1 MYFLLVIGIVLVLF
15 GALELV
21 KLPDK
26 AGGKVTGLPLV
37 VLGVVTMTL
46 AATLSNNG
54 SPSPSPGVPTQPSIT
69 SAPSVTST
77 PNVAP
82 APAPAPAR
90 EGVFI
95 GASENQQIAVA
106 IAIKGD
112 RAAGYLCDG
121 NKIEAWLEGTVTGDQ
136 VDLRGKT
143 GAVLTGTLR
152 GTSFTRGTVTINSGL
167 LQYYAEMAQKPA
179 GLYEGRG
186 NVDGAD
192 NRIGWIVLPDG
203 NQVGVRNVNG
213 ERSPAPWLDPGQM
226 KAAGLQVSVKEVG
239 GNDDVVPGQ

>member
-15 GALELV
+15 GALVLV
-21 KLPDK
+21 KLSDK

-54 SPSPSPGVPTQPSIT
+54 SPSLSPGVQTPPVIT
-69 SAPSVTST
+69 SAPSF
-77 PNVAP
+77 AP
-82 APAPAPAR
+82 APPPAPAR

-95 GASENQQIAVA
+95 GASENQQIVVA

-143 GAVLTGTLR
+143 GAVLTGTLS

-179 GLYEGRG
+179 GLYEGKG

-213 ERSPAPWLDPGQM
+213 QRSPAPRLDLGQM
-226 KAAGLQVSVKEVG
+226 KADGLQVSVKEVG
-239 GNDDVVPGQ
+239 GDDDVVPGQ